1 MNGPVLR
8 SPGSP
13 CGSEP
18 GGSEEVVPVRPTTLL
33 ILITAVT
40 ALAAGTLT
48 ACGSGADAVK
58 VA

>member
-1 MNGPVLR
+1 M
-8 SPGSP
+8 
-13 CGSEP
+13 
-18 GGSEEVVPVRPTTLL
+18 RPTTPL